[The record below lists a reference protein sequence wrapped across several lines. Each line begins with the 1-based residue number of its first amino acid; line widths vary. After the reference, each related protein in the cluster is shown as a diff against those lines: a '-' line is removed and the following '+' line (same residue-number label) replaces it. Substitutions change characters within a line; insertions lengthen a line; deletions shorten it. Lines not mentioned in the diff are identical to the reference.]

1 MRTPAIHRSFSLE
14 CSRSQA
20 SLSSWHAQCR
30 QGSPLAEYSRNLVFT
45 VGGRMDHVFQALID
59 RTRSRMDLRTVK
71 TILGYQRRPR
81 YRPRRGQKAPSWKSP
96 SRDLCTV

>member
-1 MRTPAIHRSFSLE
+1 
-14 CSRSQA
+14 
-20 SLSSWHAQCR
+20 
-30 QGSPLAEYSRNLVFT
+30 
-45 VGGRMDHVFQALID
+45 MDHVFQALID

-81 YRPRRGQKAPSWKSP
+81 YRPRRGQKAPGWKSP